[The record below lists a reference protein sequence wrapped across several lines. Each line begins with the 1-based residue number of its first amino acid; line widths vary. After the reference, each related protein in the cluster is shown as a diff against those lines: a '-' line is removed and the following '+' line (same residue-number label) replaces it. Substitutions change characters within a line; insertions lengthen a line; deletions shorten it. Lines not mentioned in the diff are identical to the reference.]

1 MNQLTKALKKKRN
14 LCFLDFEGTQFSHE
28 IIAIGAV
35 KVECDEEGHFT
46 SEPSFYKRYVKPAGA
61 IGKIVTNLTSI
72 DNPLLKNEGVTVE
85 KMFKEFS
92 KFIGNDFGKYAF
104 ITFGSND
111 DKMILSSIEILKPK
125 NKEVG
130 YSICK
135 NTIDFLPIISSFI
148 KDKNGN
154 NYSLT
159 NYLSLFNVAP
169 HGQSHD
175 PLNDA
180 YDLMNLFNALNTNK
194 EIVLNEY
201 KHVLQISG
209 SMPKP
214 VKAILSKLLD
224 GQTISPEDLDNEIK
238 EFLK

>member
-1 MNQLTKALKKKRN
+1 MEQITKALKKKKN

-28 IIAIGAV
+28 IIAIGAI
-35 KVECDEEGHFT
+35 KVECDEKGKII
-46 SEPSFYKRYVKPAGA
+46 SEPQEYKRFVKPVGT

-72 DNPLLKNEGVTVE
+72 DLPLIKEQGITLEQMFNEFNE
-85 KMFKEFS
+85 
-92 KFIGNDFGKYAF
+92 FIGDDFNKFAF

-111 DKMILSSIEILKPK
+111 DKMILSSINIMDPV

-130 YSICK
+130 YSVCK
-135 NTIDFLPIISSFI
+135 NTVDFLPLISQFV

-159 NYLSLFNVAP
+159 NYLGLFNREP

-180 YDLMNLFNALNTNK
+180 YDLMNLYVALNEEND
-194 EIVLNEY
+194 IVLNEY
-201 KHVLQISG
+201 KHVLKINS
-209 SMPKP
+209 SLPKP
-214 VKAILSKLLD
+214 VKAILNKLLE
-224 GQTISPEDLDNEIK
+224 GENITPQDLDEEIK
-238 EFLK
+238 DYLK